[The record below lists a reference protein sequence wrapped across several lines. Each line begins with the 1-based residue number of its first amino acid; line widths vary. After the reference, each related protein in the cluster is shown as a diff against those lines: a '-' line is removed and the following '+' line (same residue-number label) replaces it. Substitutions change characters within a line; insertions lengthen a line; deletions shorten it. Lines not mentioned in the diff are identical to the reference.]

1 MIPLNRK
8 VHIGKIVASLEHL
21 LCIHFSLNLSN
32 IHKNDSSPIHN
43 MSLFFVALSL
53 LKKDKN
59 QSWKLGQEEVE
70 VKSSIQNLPSNIQ
83 FLPKDQRPTV

>member
-1 MIPLNRK
+1 
-8 VHIGKIVASLEHL
+8 
-21 LCIHFSLNLSN
+21 
-32 IHKNDSSPIHN
+32 

-83 FLPKDQRPTV
+83 FLPKDQRPTVKTSTELSFEHISFWFV